1 MVSHPPQGPS
11 ASSLLADAGEGASVV
26 LATVLTERWPLQGK
40 IQGNARALGHG
51 DFAEIKGDSLTECVE
66 GL

>member
-1 MVSHPPQGPS
+1 MASHPPQGLS
-11 ASSLLADAGEGASVV
+11 ASSLLADAPRGRKRCPGQR
-26 LATVLTERWPLQGK
+26 LTERWPLQSK
-40 IQGNARALGHG
+40 IQGNARALDHG